1 MKACIILAL
10 MAACVYSGRHEE
22 ILAGR
27 VEPTEQ
33 DYVSLYET
41 FQADYKYKDHFI
53 Y

>member
-1 MKACIILAL
+1 MKALIIFAL
-10 MAACVYSGRHEE
+10 VAAAAYSGRHED

-41 FQADYKYKDHFI
+41 YQADYKYKDHFI